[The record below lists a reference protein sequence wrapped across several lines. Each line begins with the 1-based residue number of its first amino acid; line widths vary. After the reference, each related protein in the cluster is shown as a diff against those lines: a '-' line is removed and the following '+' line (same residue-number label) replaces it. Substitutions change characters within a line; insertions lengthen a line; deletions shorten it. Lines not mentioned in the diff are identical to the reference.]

1 MIFVFIKKTPTQS
14 YTYRYPTLYFYYP
27 RFHTQIY
34 KIYITYIEALGNN
47 IIYSNNSQKE
57 MIFKTRWGGSTNS
70 LFFSGIVLPFCL
82 SPCAPLPPCPPATS
96 HPQPLHAYTVHARPL
111 RPFTFILYN
120 TKQRVN
126 PALN

>member
-82 SPCAPLPPCPPATS
+82 SRCTPPPPPPPPYHLSPSHVCPFAVERCTPFPLSFYIT
-96 HPQPLHAYTVHARPL
+96 QYK
-111 RPFTFILYN
+111 
-120 TKQRVN
+120 TKG
-126 PALN
+126 